1 MKYANSLAQLVN
13 TKPREAKTFQQY
25 LEENPEALPLLLEQM
40 CLTMNNLDMNVTSN
54 NIALERLTEQIN
66 EMNITKKVH
75 TLTKENVC
83 HYLMQNFNLLDKLVY
98 NGKIIVQSTGNE
110 LSDEDVEGLDILI
123 GLELIL
129 KSLPQYVNSIVN
141 RNVLLTGIKQAFQH
155 KEYLSR
161 IKEDNSKKVVHT
173 LIVEFVNQ
181 STTKPR
187 KNIPLK
193 YLVVNSGFSRELV
206 LQYCD
211 ELGYENTQVNRVA
224 HVRKR

>member
-98 NGKIIVQSTGNE
+98 DGKIIVQSTGNE

-161 IKEDNSKKVVHT
+161 IKEDNSKKVVQT

>member
-98 NGKIIVQSTGNE
+98 DGKIIVQSTGKE

-161 IKEDNSKKVVHT
+161 IKEDSSKKVVQT

>member
-98 NGKIIVQSTGNE
+98 DGKIIVQSTGNE

-161 IKEDNSKKVVHT
+161 IKEDNSKKVVQT

-193 YLVVNSGFSRELV
+193 YLIMNSGFSRELV

>member
-13 TKPREAKTFQQY
+13 TKPREAKTFQQF